1 MTTIIDVA
9 KRAGVSV
16 STVSYALNGTRPISE
31 ATRQRIQ
38 KAVDE
43 LGYHP
48 NKLARGLVSKRTKI
62 VSLMY
67 PALSRNL
74 DDVQLDFVA
83 GAAAAATKFG
93 YSILLWT
100 SPYEDKEIVRF
111 INESMLDGLILM
123 EVRLHDTRV
132 ELLHKMNF
140 PFSMIGHCAKNDGLI
155 FVDSDFTELLKQAVQ
170 HLAQLGHQN
179 IAFISYPKRASEG
192 GYGYVQRAHFGFTTE
207 IEKLGL
213 MGIIQDCE
221 ISPEAGYEATLSLLK
236 ENPLVTS
243 LIVTNESVYS
253 GAIRAIHSLGL
264 RIPEDI
270 STIANISSR
279 LAHRYSPSI
288 TTMDMPAYEMGHLG
302 VEMLIKRLEGKEDLP
317 MQVLIPA
324 EIHIRQTTGPCKQS
338 NPE

>member
-1 MTTIIDVA
+1 MTTIVDVA
-9 KRAGVSV
+9 KRAGVAV
-16 STVSYALNGTRPISE
+16 STVSYALSGTRPISE

-67 PALSRNL
+67 PALSCNL

-93 YSILLWT
+93 YSLLLWT
-100 SPYEDKEIVRF
+100 SCYEDEEIVRF

-140 PFSMIGHCAKNDGLI
+140 PFSMIGHCEKNEGLS
-155 FVDSDFTELLKQAVQ
+155 FVDIDFVELLKQAVQ
-170 HLAQLGHQN
+170 HLAQLGHQK
-179 IAFISYPKRASEG
+179 IAFISYPKRANDG
-192 GYGYVQRAHFGFTTE
+192 GFGYVQRAHFGFMSE
-207 IEKLGL
+207 VEKLGL
-213 MGIIQDCE
+213 MGIIKDCE
-221 ISPEAGYEATLSLLK
+221 ISPEDGYEATLSLLK
-236 ENPLVTS
+236 ENPLITS
-243 LIVTNESVYS
+243 LIVTNEAVYS
-253 GAIRAIHSLGL
+253 GAIRAIQSLGL

-270 STIANISSR
+270 STIVHMSTR
-279 LAHRYSPSI
+279 LTNRYSPSI
-288 TTMDMPAYEMGHLG
+288 TSMDMPAYEMGRLG
-302 VEMLIKRLEGKEDLP
+302 VEMLIKRLEDKDVLP

-324 EIHIRQTTGPCKQS
+324 EIHIRQTTGPCKRS
-338 NPE
+338 SAA